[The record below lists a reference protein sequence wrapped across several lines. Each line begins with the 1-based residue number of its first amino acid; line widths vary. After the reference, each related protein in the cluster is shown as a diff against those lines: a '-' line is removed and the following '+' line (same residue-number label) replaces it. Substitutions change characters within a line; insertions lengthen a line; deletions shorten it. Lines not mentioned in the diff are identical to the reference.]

1 MTRTLALWAGPRT
14 GSTATMYSFAQRQ
27 DTRVMDEP
35 LFGHFLQ
42 HTGASRPS
50 REEVLA
56 SMPTSSQEAIAS
68 MAWRPEDAAI
78 LFLKHMANHTEG
90 LDWSDLDGPDHRHVL
105 LTRHPDGVLP
115 SYAAH
120 VASPSLLDL
129 GYTHQADILQRAP
142 ERTAV
147 LTAESLHAKP
157 ETVLRKLCH
166 WAEIPWD
173 PAMLHWPA
181 GPRPEDGI
189 WAPYWYEGVHASKGW
204 ESRTLNTGSVPASL
218 HPVREQSLELYHALA
233 AHAIQP

>member
-1 MTRTLALWAGPRT
+1 
-14 GSTATMYSFAQRQ
+14 MYSFAQRQ
-27 DTRVMDEP
+27 DTRVKDEP

-56 SMPTSSQEAIAS
+56 SMPTSPQEAIAS
-68 MAWRPEDAAI
+68 MAKRPEDPAI

-90 LDWSDLDGPDHRHVL
+90 LAWNDLDGPHHRHVL

-115 SYAAH
+115 SYTAH
-120 VASPSLLDL
+120 VAKPSLLDL
-129 GYTHQADILQRAP
+129 GYEHQTEILQLAP

-147 LTAESLHAKP
+147 VTAESLHAEP
-157 ETVLRKLCH
+157 EAVLKKLCH

-173 PAMLHWPA
+173 PAMLHWPS
-181 GPRPEDGI
+181 GPRPEDGV
-189 WAPYWYEGVHASKGW
+189 WAPYWYQGVHASEGW
-204 ESRTLNTGSVPASL
+204 ESRILNTGNVPASL
-218 HPVREQSLELYHALA
+218 HPVREQSLGLYHALA